1 MKILVVSDVHRNFNT
16 LLKIYENENPDV
28 VLCGGDHSK
37 DGEELS
43 FVFPNSQYYIV
54 SGNCD
59 IFDRKYSEELIFN
72 LENIKF
78 FLTHGHNYSVKS
90 WYGEI
95 ERRGSELGADIVVFG
110 HTHRQF
116 LSQENS
122 ITLFNPGAVINGE
135 YGVIEIKQGNIN
147 FFHKRAY

>member
-1 MKILVVSDVHRNFNT
+1 MKILVISDVHRNFNA
-16 LLKIYENENPDV
+16 LLKIYESENPDV

-43 FVFPNSQYYIV
+43 FVYPNSQYHIV

-59 IFDRKYSEELIFN
+59 IFDRKYSDELVFQ
-72 LENIKF
+72 LENYRF

-95 ERRGSELGADIVVFG
+95 EKRGKNLGVDVVVFG
-110 HTHRQF
+110 HTHIQL
-116 LSQENS
+116 LSQGNS

-135 YGVIEIKQGNIN
+135 YGVIEINQGNIN
-147 FFHKRAY
+147 FFHKRIY